1 MIAVIQRSLKAS
13 VEIQGKTKA
22 AIDNGAKSVMAI
34 ATHPVLSGPAIKRL
48 TDSVISKVIVCN
60 TIELDSSKKF
70 PKLEIINVSN
80 VFGES
85 IKRIVDG
92 TSLSSMFKNY

>member
-1 MIAVIQRSLKAS
+1 MIDTAGTICN
-13 VEIQGKTKA
+13 A
-22 AIDNGAKSVMAI
+22 AQTAKENGAISVIAI
-34 ATHPVLSGPAIKRL
+34 ATHPVLSGPAIQRL

-60 TIELDSSKKF
+60 TIQLDDNKIF
-70 PKLEIINVSN
+70 PKLKIINVSD